1 MAMEGAEAAYDFV
14 LVDTAP
20 TRSLLTANV
29 LNFAQE
35 VLVPIAPGL
44 FGVLG
49 LGQLQADV
57 GQVRQFLDNKALRI
71 GGIFMTMV
79 ERNNV
84 ARDLEEQLRQLF
96 GGLVFRTMIPRS
108 VKLEEAH
115 SRHESILTYAPKS
128 AGAAAYLALTEEILG
143 HAREENRTDGA
154 NGNSSV
160 HHAA

>member
-1 MAMEGAEAAYDFV
+1 
-14 LVDTAP
+14 
-20 TRSLLTANV
+20 
-29 LNFAQE
+29 LNFVEE

-57 GQVRQFLDNKALRI
+57 GQVRQFLDNKVLRI
-71 GGIFMTMV
+71 GGIFLTMV
-79 ERNNV
+79 EKNNV
-84 ARDLEEQLRQLF
+84 ARDLEDQLRRLF
-96 GGLVFRTMIPRS
+96 GGLVFRTKIPRS

-128 AGAAAYLALTEEILG
+128 VGAAAYLALTEEILD
-143 HAREENRTDGA
+143 HAREEDRIDSPGGHSPA
-154 NGNSSV
+154 